1 MLENLVLI
9 DEDKILEEVNNLKMY
24 GYRFAAMTCDLDGDN
39 LEFTA
44 HFDKDYEL
52 KHLRFT
58 VTPDHKIQSFSK
70 IFPSALLI
78 ENEYQDLYGIEYK
91 DLIIDYKGALYLA
104 ADGPKAPLANKK
116 SGIQI

>member
-9 DEDKILEEVNNLKMY
+9 DENKILEEVNNLKMY
-24 GYRFAAMTCDLDGDN
+24 GYRFAAMTCDKDGDN

-44 HFDKDYEL
+44 HFDKNYEM

-58 VTPDHKIQSFSK
+58 ITPDHKIQSFSK

-78 ENEYQDLYGIEYK
+78 ENEYQDLFGFVFEG
-91 DLIIDYKGALYLA
+91 LIIDYKGKLYLTEN
-104 ADGPKAPLANKK
+104 GPKTPMLDKK
-116 SGIQI
+116 EN

>member
-1 MLENLVLI
+1 MLEDITII
-9 DEDKILEEVNNLKMY
+9 DEQKILEEVNNMKMY
-24 GYRFAAMTCDLDGDN
+24 GYRFAAMTCDKDGDD

-44 HFDKDYEL
+44 HFDKNYKM

-58 VTPDHKIQSFSK
+58 ITPDHKIQSFSK

-104 ADGPKAPLANKK
+104 GDAPKAPLANKK
-116 SGIQI
+116 QG